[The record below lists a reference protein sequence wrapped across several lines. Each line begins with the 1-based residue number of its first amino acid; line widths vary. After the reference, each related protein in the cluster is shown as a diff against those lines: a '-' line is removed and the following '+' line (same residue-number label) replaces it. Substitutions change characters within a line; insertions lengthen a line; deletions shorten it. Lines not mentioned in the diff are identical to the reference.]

1 MVGGIIMELE
11 KVLISRKSLAER
23 WDFSTQSILKYEQDG
38 VLTRNPNFGVPRY
51 YMEEIIKIESLGEV
65 NPLSPLERRKLE
77 KRIKDLEDEN
87 SILKY
92 KIANIKVLLG

>member
-1 MVGGIIMELE
+1 MKLE

-23 WDFSTQSILKYEQDG
+23 WDFESTESIQNYEKRG
-38 VLTRNPNFGVPRY
+38 ILTRNPHFEAPRY

-77 KRIKDLEDEN
+77 KRIKELEDEN
-87 SILKY
+87 LILKD
-92 KIANIKVLLG
+92 KIANIKVLLGQLLK